1 MRARSTTWAL
11 FAALTLTGA
20 CSTVHE
26 VEDALIEDRRPPVE
40 TVDNETRG
48 VTVPDLD
55 ERKEDEASLSQVDRL
70 QREIR
75 RLGQAL
81 AMAEK
86 ERDDSVGERNRALE
100 AERELVQQNI
110 DYQELLKICKAN
122 EDKLKS
128 QVLQAQIE
136 NVRLKQE
143 LANQRIRELSA
154 GAGEK

>member
-1 MRARSTTWAL
+1 
-11 FAALTLTGA
+11 
-20 CSTVHE
+20 
-26 VEDALIEDRRPPVE
+26 
-40 TVDNETRG
+40 
-48 VTVPDLD
+48 
-55 ERKEDEASLSQVDRL
+55 
-70 QREIR
+70 
-75 RLGQAL
+75 
-81 AMAEK
+81 MAEK